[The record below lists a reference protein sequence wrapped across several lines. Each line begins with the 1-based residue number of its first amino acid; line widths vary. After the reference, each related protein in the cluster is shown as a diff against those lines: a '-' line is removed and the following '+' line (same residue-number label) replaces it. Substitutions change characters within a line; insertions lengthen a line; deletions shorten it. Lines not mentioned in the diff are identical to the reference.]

1 MITPPA
7 PRGSF
12 MITKDLVSKTNTQVF
27 AIVETPTLTSGVAV
41 TLGLLTLAWPLA
53 WAPGWTYLVAG
64 AGAVAMLAAAFTG
77 WRHGPLLAVAAA
89 ITSCAFS
96 RAGTPVLAVE
106 GLFILGYLLAA
117 DVPAGLVQ
125 PGMRARWLRRQ
136 ALPCAAGLIASGAVL
151 AALAVHQANSA
162 WLTVAG
168 LAAAVVAYLIALPRP
183 RVLRPRRRRG
193 VRLIPAGVPGT
204 RAAWTGRR
212 RLHETPSRP
221 GGRGPAVA

>member
-1 MITPPA
+1 MTPRPDPTPA
-7 PRGSF
+7 AASPRPS
-12 MITKDLVSKTNTQVF
+12 
-27 AIVETPTLTSGVAV
+27 PLTSAVAV
-41 TLGLLTLAWPLA
+41 ALGLLTLAWPLA
-53 WAPGWTYLVAG
+53 WAPGWAYAAALLG
-64 AGAVAMLAAAFTG
+64 AAAVLAAAFAG
-77 WRHGPLLAVAAA
+77 WRRGPALAAAAA

-96 RAGTPVLAVE
+96 RAGTPVLAAE

-151 AALAVHQANSA
+151 AALALHQANSA

-183 RVLRPRRRRG
+183 RVLPARRRRG

-204 RAAWTGRR
+204 RASWTGAGSCMEHHLDRADADR
-212 RLHETPSRP
+212 S
-221 GGRGPAVA
+221 